1 MVIFYFENN
10 EVILENMKDRKFA
23 RYIGWFIFAVALI
36 TIYKTIDSVGIVFSW
51 LQGILQVLAPFGF
64 AALLAYLLYFPCR
77 RIEGKLIKTKWKV
90 ISKRARFISII
101 IMYVIVIVAIILLL
115 KVIFPLLYESLI
127 DLAGSLPNYYNRA
140 IELLEGQPTD
150 SIWKK
155 IDAVSYVKKL
165 EEFNLTETIV
175 GFADMNNIGK
185 YLNTIKNFASTIFDV
200 FITLVVSFYLLAER
214 RDIKSFA
221 KNLFHAICSEKTY
234 NRISRY
240 YEKLNDIFYKFI
252 TAQIFDAIIVGI
264 ITGVAMAIMH
274 VKYAG
279 LLGFIIGLFN
289 IIPYFGAIIAVLF
302 AVILTIFTGGL
313 SQALWLA
320 LVVIILQQIDANIIN
335 PKILGDS
342 LNISKI
348 LIILSVTL
356 FGALFGVVGMFLA
369 VPMIG
374 LIKVFVFDFIEEKE
388 KEKELEEV
396 KTKAVSKEAK
406 K

>member
-1 MVIFYFENN
+1 
-10 EVILENMKDRKFA
+10 MKDRKFA

-36 TIYKTIDSVGIVFSW
+36 TIYKTIDSVGIVFEW
-51 LQGILQVLAPFGF
+51 FKGIFSVLAPFGF
-64 AALLAYLLYFPCR
+64 AVLLAYLLYFPCR
-77 RIEGKLIKTKWKV
+77 RIESKLRKASWKV

-101 IMYVIVIVAIILLL
+101 IMYVIVILAIILLI

-127 DLAGSLPNYYNRA
+127 DLAQSLPNYYNRA
-140 IELLEGQPTD
+140 IELLEGQPED

-155 IDAVSYVKKL
+155 IDAVSYVRKL
-165 EEFNLTETIV
+165 EEIKLSENIINFTDANS
-175 GFADMNNIGK
+175 IGK
-185 YLNTIKNFASTIFDV
+185 YINTIKSFATTIFDV
-200 FITLVVSFYLLAER
+200 FITLVVSFYLLVER
-214 RDIKSFA
+214 SDIKSFA
-221 KNLFHAICSEKTY
+221 KNLFHSICSEKTY
-234 NRISRY
+234 NKIGRY
-240 YEKLNDIFYKFI
+240 YERLNDIFYKFI
-252 TAQIFDAIIVGI
+252 TAQIFDGFIVGV

-289 IIPYFGAIIAVLF
+289 IIPYFGAIF
-302 AVILTIFTGGL
+302 AIGFSVILTIFTGGL

-356 FGALFGVVGMFLA
+356 FGAIFGIVGMFLA

-396 KTKAVSKEAK
+396 KESAISTKPVQK
-406 K
+406 KK